1 MKEGTKMKAKN
12 NFFKQL
18 ISIMTVLSLLFM
30 VLGIQGNNEVKAATL
45 ATLPAPINQIFPD
58 ADLAEGIRAVLQKAS
73 VTDVVT
79 QEELESIT
87 KLVVAGEKVASIQ
100 GIEYLTNLEYLNLNG
115 NQITDISPL
124 SNLVKL
130 TNLYIGTN
138 KITDISALQNLT
150 NLRELYLNED
160 NISDISPLAN
170 LTKMYSL
177 NLGANH
183 NLSDL
188 SPLSNMT
195 GLNYLT
201 VTESKVKDVTPI
213 ANLTDLYSLSLNYNQ
228 IEDISPLASLTSLHY
243 FTAYVN
249 QITDITPVANMTRLN
264 SLKIGNNKITDLSP
278 LANLS
283 QLTWLEIGT
292 NQISDI
298 NAVKDLTKLKMLNVG
313 SNQISDISVLNN
325 LSQLNS
331 LFLNNNQ
338 LGNEDME
345 VIGGLTNLTTL
356 FLSQNH
362 ITDIRPLASL
372 SKMDSADFAN
382 QVIKKPARN
391 FSKTLSVPNNITSID
406 GTLVTPKTISNN
418 GTYDAPNVNWSSP
431 SYLPEVR
438 YTFKQDVAVGSTTSS
453 YTGIIIQPLNE
464 PVDYNVTF
472 NIDGNTSEVK
482 TVTEEDL
489 IPEPAN
495 PTKQGYTFDGWYDAE
510 TGGTKWDF
518 TTGQMPANDLML
530 YAHFSVNS
538 YQVNFDIDGAV
549 MNEAVVY
556 DTLLNEPT
564 APTKQGYTFDGWYD
578 AETGGNK
585 WDFKTMKMPAND
597 VTLYAHFTVSSYQ
610 VNFDIDGAVTNEAI
624 VYDTLLNEPATPT
637 KQGYTFDG
645 WYDAETGGNKWDFK
659 TMKIP
664 ANDVTLYAHFTINNY
679 QANFDI
685 DGSVT
690 NETITYDT
698 LLNEPTAPTKQGFLF
713 DGWYDA
719 EVGGTKWDFNTMKM
733 PANDITLY
741 AHFSKETPLI
751 PSPSDESDSKPTN
764 GSITINEP
772 SATSM
777 PVQNN
782 NITVTAGENTPELT
796 TAKLP
801 KTGDNNP
808 WQTLFAGI
816 LLSSSA
822 FYIWRKK
829 A

>member
-1 MKEGTKMKAKN
+1 
-12 NFFKQL
+12 
-18 ISIMTVLSLLFM
+18 
-30 VLGIQGNNEVKAATL
+30 
-45 ATLPAPINQIFPD
+45 
-58 ADLAEGIRAVLQKAS
+58 
-73 VTDVVT
+73 
-79 QEELESIT
+79 
-87 KLVVAGEKVASIQ
+87 
-100 GIEYLTNLEYLNLNG
+100 
-115 NQITDISPL
+115 
-124 SNLVKL
+124 
-130 TNLYIGTN
+130 
-138 KITDISALQNLT
+138 
-150 NLRELYLNED
+150 
-160 NISDISPLAN
+160 
-170 LTKMYSL
+170 
-177 NLGANH
+177 
-183 NLSDL
+183 
-188 SPLSNMT
+188 
-195 GLNYLT
+195 
-201 VTESKVKDVTPI
+201 
-213 ANLTDLYSLSLNYNQ
+213 

>member
-1 MKEGTKMKAKN
+1 MKAKN

-659 TMKIP
+659 TMKMP

-777 PVQNN
+777 PAQNN

>member
-1 MKEGTKMKAKN
+1 
-12 NFFKQL
+12 
-18 ISIMTVLSLLFM
+18 
-30 VLGIQGNNEVKAATL
+30 
-45 ATLPAPINQIFPD
+45 
-58 ADLAEGIRAVLQKAS
+58 
-73 VTDVVT
+73 
-79 QEELESIT
+79 
-87 KLVVAGEKVASIQ
+87 
-100 GIEYLTNLEYLNLNG
+100 
-115 NQITDISPL
+115 
-124 SNLVKL
+124 
-130 TNLYIGTN
+130 
-138 KITDISALQNLT
+138 T

-438 YTFKQDVAVGSTTSS
+438 YTFKQDVVVGSTTSS

-659 TMKIP
+659 TMKMP

-685 DGSVT
+685 DGAVT

-733 PANDITLY
+733 PANDINLY

-777 PVQNN
+777 PAQNN

>member
-1 MKEGTKMKAKN
+1 
-12 NFFKQL
+12 
-18 ISIMTVLSLLFM
+18 
-30 VLGIQGNNEVKAATL
+30 
-45 ATLPAPINQIFPD
+45 
-58 ADLAEGIRAVLQKAS
+58 
-73 VTDVVT
+73 
-79 QEELESIT
+79 
-87 KLVVAGEKVASIQ
+87 
-100 GIEYLTNLEYLNLNG
+100 
-115 NQITDISPL
+115 
-124 SNLVKL
+124 
-130 TNLYIGTN
+130 
-138 KITDISALQNLT
+138 
-150 NLRELYLNED
+150 
-160 NISDISPLAN
+160 
-170 LTKMYSL
+170 
-177 NLGANH
+177 
-183 NLSDL
+183 
-188 SPLSNMT
+188 
-195 GLNYLT
+195 
-201 VTESKVKDVTPI
+201 
-213 ANLTDLYSLSLNYNQ
+213 
-228 IEDISPLASLTSLHY
+228 
-243 FTAYVN
+243 
-249 QITDITPVANMTRLN
+249 
-264 SLKIGNNKITDLSP
+264 LSP

-489 IPEPAN
+489 IPEPTN

-624 VYDTLLNEPATPT
+624 VYDALLNEPATPT

-659 TMKIP
+659 TMKMP

-685 DGSVT
+685 DGAVT

-733 PANDITLY
+733 PANDINLY

-777 PVQNN
+777 PAQNN

>member
-1 MKEGTKMKAKN
+1 
-12 NFFKQL
+12 
-18 ISIMTVLSLLFM
+18 
-30 VLGIQGNNEVKAATL
+30 
-45 ATLPAPINQIFPD
+45 
-58 ADLAEGIRAVLQKAS
+58 
-73 VTDVVT
+73 
-79 QEELESIT
+79 
-87 KLVVAGEKVASIQ
+87 
-100 GIEYLTNLEYLNLNG
+100 
-115 NQITDISPL
+115 
-124 SNLVKL
+124 
-130 TNLYIGTN
+130 
-138 KITDISALQNLT
+138 
-150 NLRELYLNED
+150 
-160 NISDISPLAN
+160 
-170 LTKMYSL
+170 
-177 NLGANH
+177 
-183 NLSDL
+183 
-188 SPLSNMT
+188 
-195 GLNYLT
+195 
-201 VTESKVKDVTPI
+201 
-213 ANLTDLYSLSLNYNQ
+213 
-228 IEDISPLASLTSLHY
+228 
-243 FTAYVN
+243 
-249 QITDITPVANMTRLN
+249 LN

-489 IPEPAN
+489 IPEPTN

-624 VYDTLLNEPATPT
+624 VYDALLNEPATPT

-659 TMKIP
+659 TMKMP

-685 DGSVT
+685 DGAVT

-733 PANDITLY
+733 PANDINLY

-777 PVQNN
+777 PAQNN

>member
-1 MKEGTKMKAKN
+1 MKAKN

-325 LSQLNS
+325 LSKLNS

-438 YTFKQDVAVGSTTSS
+438 YTFKQDVVVGSTTSS

-659 TMKIP
+659 TMKMP

-733 PANDITLY
+733 PANDINLY

-777 PVQNN
+777 PAQNN

>member
-1 MKEGTKMKAKN
+1 MKAKN

-45 ATLPAPINQIFPD
+45 ATPPAPINQIFPD

-438 YTFKQDVAVGSTTSS
+438 YTFKQDVVVGSTTSS

-538 YQVNFDIDGAV
+538 YQVNFDINGAV

-659 TMKIP
+659 TMKMP

-733 PANDITLY
+733 PANDINLY

-777 PVQNN
+777 PAQNN

>member
-1 MKEGTKMKAKN
+1 
-12 NFFKQL
+12 
-18 ISIMTVLSLLFM
+18 
-30 VLGIQGNNEVKAATL
+30 
-45 ATLPAPINQIFPD
+45 
-58 ADLAEGIRAVLQKAS
+58 
-73 VTDVVT
+73 
-79 QEELESIT
+79 
-87 KLVVAGEKVASIQ
+87 
-100 GIEYLTNLEYLNLNG
+100 
-115 NQITDISPL
+115 
-124 SNLVKL
+124 
-130 TNLYIGTN
+130 
-138 KITDISALQNLT
+138 
-150 NLRELYLNED
+150 
-160 NISDISPLAN
+160 
-170 LTKMYSL
+170 
-177 NLGANH
+177 
-183 NLSDL
+183 
-188 SPLSNMT
+188 
-195 GLNYLT
+195 
-201 VTESKVKDVTPI
+201 
-213 ANLTDLYSLSLNYNQ
+213 
-228 IEDISPLASLTSLHY
+228 
-243 FTAYVN
+243 
-249 QITDITPVANMTRLN
+249 LN

-391 FSKTLSVPNNITSID
+391 FLKTLSVPNNITSID

-464 PVDYNVTF
+464 PLDYNVTF

-659 TMKIP
+659 TMKMP

-685 DGSVT
+685 DGAVT

-772 SATSM
+772 SAISM
-777 PVQNN
+777 PAQNS

>member
-1 MKEGTKMKAKN
+1 MKAKN

-45 ATLPAPINQIFPD
+45 ATPPAPINQIFPD

-464 PVDYNVTF
+464 PLDYNVTF

-610 VNFDIDGAVTNEAI
+610 ANFDIDGAVTNEAI

-659 TMKIP
+659 TMKMP

-733 PANDITLY
+733 PANDINLY

-777 PVQNN
+777 PAQNN

-816 LLSSSA
+816 LLSSST

>member
-1 MKEGTKMKAKN
+1 
-12 NFFKQL
+12 
-18 ISIMTVLSLLFM
+18 
-30 VLGIQGNNEVKAATL
+30 
-45 ATLPAPINQIFPD
+45 
-58 ADLAEGIRAVLQKAS
+58 
-73 VTDVVT
+73 
-79 QEELESIT
+79 
-87 KLVVAGEKVASIQ
+87 
-100 GIEYLTNLEYLNLNG
+100 
-115 NQITDISPL
+115 
-124 SNLVKL
+124 
-130 TNLYIGTN
+130 
-138 KITDISALQNLT
+138 
-150 NLRELYLNED
+150 
-160 NISDISPLAN
+160 
-170 LTKMYSL
+170 
-177 NLGANH
+177 
-183 NLSDL
+183 
-188 SPLSNMT
+188 
-195 GLNYLT
+195 
-201 VTESKVKDVTPI
+201 
-213 ANLTDLYSLSLNYNQ
+213 
-228 IEDISPLASLTSLHY
+228 
-243 FTAYVN
+243 
-249 QITDITPVANMTRLN
+249 ITDITPVANMTRLN

-489 IPEPAN
+489 IPEPTN

-624 VYDTLLNEPATPT
+624 VYDALLNEPATPT

-659 TMKIP
+659 TMKMP

-685 DGSVT
+685 DGAVT

-733 PANDITLY
+733 PANDINLY

-777 PVQNN
+777 PAQNN

>member
-1 MKEGTKMKAKN
+1 MKAKN

-438 YTFKQDVAVGSTTSS
+438 YTFKQDVVVGSTTSS

-472 NIDGNTSEVK
+472 NIDDNTSEVK

-659 TMKIP
+659 TMKMP

-733 PANDITLY
+733 PANDINLY

-777 PVQNN
+777 PAQNN

>member
-1 MKEGTKMKAKN
+1 MKAKN

-45 ATLPAPINQIFPD
+45 ATPPAPINQIFPD

-391 FSKTLSVPNNITSID
+391 FLKTLSVPNNITSID

-464 PVDYNVTF
+464 PLDYNVTF

-659 TMKIP
+659 TMKMP

-685 DGSVT
+685 DGAVT

-698 LLNEPTAPTKQGFLF
+698 LLNEPTGPTKQGFLF

-772 SATSM
+772 SAISM
-777 PVQNN
+777 PAQNS

>member
-1 MKEGTKMKAKN
+1 MKAKN

-45 ATLPAPINQIFPD
+45 ATPPAPINQIFPD

-345 VIGGLTNLTTL
+345 VIGRLTNLTTL

-438 YTFKQDVAVGSTTSS
+438 YTFKQDVVVGSTTSS

-659 TMKIP
+659 TMKMP

-685 DGSVT
+685 DGAVT

-733 PANDITLY
+733 PANDINLY

-777 PVQNN
+777 PAQNN

>member
-1 MKEGTKMKAKN
+1 MKAKN

-45 ATLPAPINQIFPD
+45 ATPPAPINQIFPD

-278 LANLS
+278 LAILS

-464 PVDYNVTF
+464 PLDYNVTF

-659 TMKIP
+659 TMKMP

-733 PANDITLY
+733 PANDINLY

-777 PVQNN
+777 PAQNN

>member
-1 MKEGTKMKAKN
+1 
-12 NFFKQL
+12 
-18 ISIMTVLSLLFM
+18 
-30 VLGIQGNNEVKAATL
+30 
-45 ATLPAPINQIFPD
+45 
-58 ADLAEGIRAVLQKAS
+58 
-73 VTDVVT
+73 
-79 QEELESIT
+79 
-87 KLVVAGEKVASIQ
+87 
-100 GIEYLTNLEYLNLNG
+100 
-115 NQITDISPL
+115 
-124 SNLVKL
+124 
-130 TNLYIGTN
+130 
-138 KITDISALQNLT
+138 
-150 NLRELYLNED
+150 
-160 NISDISPLAN
+160 
-170 LTKMYSL
+170 
-177 NLGANH
+177 
-183 NLSDL
+183 
-188 SPLSNMT
+188 
-195 GLNYLT
+195 
-201 VTESKVKDVTPI
+201 
-213 ANLTDLYSLSLNYNQ
+213 
-228 IEDISPLASLTSLHY
+228 
-243 FTAYVN
+243 
-249 QITDITPVANMTRLN
+249 NMTRLN

-489 IPEPAN
+489 IPEPTN

-624 VYDTLLNEPATPT
+624 VYDALLNEPATPT

-659 TMKIP
+659 TMKMP

-685 DGSVT
+685 DGAVT

-733 PANDITLY
+733 PANDINLY

-777 PVQNN
+777 PAQNN

>member
-1 MKEGTKMKAKN
+1 
-12 NFFKQL
+12 
-18 ISIMTVLSLLFM
+18 
-30 VLGIQGNNEVKAATL
+30 
-45 ATLPAPINQIFPD
+45 
-58 ADLAEGIRAVLQKAS
+58 
-73 VTDVVT
+73 
-79 QEELESIT
+79 
-87 KLVVAGEKVASIQ
+87 
-100 GIEYLTNLEYLNLNG
+100 
-115 NQITDISPL
+115 
-124 SNLVKL
+124 
-130 TNLYIGTN
+130 
-138 KITDISALQNLT
+138 
-150 NLRELYLNED
+150 
-160 NISDISPLAN
+160 
-170 LTKMYSL
+170 
-177 NLGANH
+177 
-183 NLSDL
+183 
-188 SPLSNMT
+188 
-195 GLNYLT
+195 
-201 VTESKVKDVTPI
+201 
-213 ANLTDLYSLSLNYNQ
+213 
-228 IEDISPLASLTSLHY
+228 
-243 FTAYVN
+243 
-249 QITDITPVANMTRLN
+249 TPVANMTRLN

-391 FSKTLSVPNNITSID
+391 FLKTLSVPNNITSID

-464 PVDYNVTF
+464 PLDYNVTF

-659 TMKIP
+659 TMKMP

-685 DGSVT
+685 DGAVT

-772 SATSM
+772 SAISM
-777 PVQNN
+777 PAQNS

>member
-1 MKEGTKMKAKN
+1 MKAKN

-431 SYLPEVR
+431 SYLPEIR

>member
-1 MKEGTKMKAKN
+1 MKAKN

-45 ATLPAPINQIFPD
+45 ATPPAPINQIFPD

-406 GTLVTPKTISNN
+406 GTLVTPTTISNN

-659 TMKIP
+659 TMKMP

-777 PVQNN
+777 PAQNN

>member
-1 MKEGTKMKAKN
+1 
-12 NFFKQL
+12 
-18 ISIMTVLSLLFM
+18 
-30 VLGIQGNNEVKAATL
+30 
-45 ATLPAPINQIFPD
+45 
-58 ADLAEGIRAVLQKAS
+58 
-73 VTDVVT
+73 
-79 QEELESIT
+79 
-87 KLVVAGEKVASIQ
+87 
-100 GIEYLTNLEYLNLNG
+100 
-115 NQITDISPL
+115 
-124 SNLVKL
+124 
-130 TNLYIGTN
+130 
-138 KITDISALQNLT
+138 
-150 NLRELYLNED
+150 
-160 NISDISPLAN
+160 
-170 LTKMYSL
+170 
-177 NLGANH
+177 
-183 NLSDL
+183 
-188 SPLSNMT
+188 
-195 GLNYLT
+195 
-201 VTESKVKDVTPI
+201 
-213 ANLTDLYSLSLNYNQ
+213 
-228 IEDISPLASLTSLHY
+228 
-243 FTAYVN
+243 
-249 QITDITPVANMTRLN
+249 
-264 SLKIGNNKITDLSP
+264 
-278 LANLS
+278 
-283 QLTWLEIGT
+283 WLEIGT

-489 IPEPAN
+489 IPEPTN

-624 VYDTLLNEPATPT
+624 VYDALLNEPATPT

-659 TMKIP
+659 TMKMP

-685 DGSVT
+685 DGAVT

-733 PANDITLY
+733 PANDINLY

-777 PVQNN
+777 PAQNN

>member
-1 MKEGTKMKAKN
+1 
-12 NFFKQL
+12 
-18 ISIMTVLSLLFM
+18 MTVLSLLFM

-45 ATLPAPINQIFPD
+45 ATPPAPINQIFPD

-464 PVDYNVTF
+464 PLDYNVTF

>member
-1 MKEGTKMKAKN
+1 
-12 NFFKQL
+12 
-18 ISIMTVLSLLFM
+18 
-30 VLGIQGNNEVKAATL
+30 
-45 ATLPAPINQIFPD
+45 
-58 ADLAEGIRAVLQKAS
+58 
-73 VTDVVT
+73 
-79 QEELESIT
+79 
-87 KLVVAGEKVASIQ
+87 
-100 GIEYLTNLEYLNLNG
+100 
-115 NQITDISPL
+115 
-124 SNLVKL
+124 
-130 TNLYIGTN
+130 
-138 KITDISALQNLT
+138 
-150 NLRELYLNED
+150 
-160 NISDISPLAN
+160 
-170 LTKMYSL
+170 
-177 NLGANH
+177 
-183 NLSDL
+183 
-188 SPLSNMT
+188 
-195 GLNYLT
+195 
-201 VTESKVKDVTPI
+201 
-213 ANLTDLYSLSLNYNQ
+213 NQ

>member
-1 MKEGTKMKAKN
+1 MKAKN

-45 ATLPAPINQIFPD
+45 ATPPAPINQIFPD

-464 PVDYNVTF
+464 PLDYNVTF

-489 IPEPAN
+489 IPEPTN

-624 VYDTLLNEPATPT
+624 VYDALLNEPATPT
-637 KQGYTFDG
+637 KQGYTCDG

-659 TMKIP
+659 TMKMP

-777 PVQNN
+777 PAQNN

>member
-1 MKEGTKMKAKN
+1 MKAKN

-45 ATLPAPINQIFPD
+45 ATPPAPINQIFPD

-489 IPEPAN
+489 IPEPTN

-624 VYDTLLNEPATPT
+624 VYDALLNEPATPT

-659 TMKIP
+659 TMKMP

-679 QANFDI
+679 QANFDM

-777 PVQNN
+777 PAQNS

>member
-1 MKEGTKMKAKN
+1 MKAKN

-45 ATLPAPINQIFPD
+45 ATPPAPINQIFPD

-489 IPEPAN
+489 IPEPTN

-510 TGGTKWDF
+510 TCGTKWDF

-624 VYDTLLNEPATPT
+624 VYDALLNEPATPT

-659 TMKIP
+659 TMKMP

-733 PANDITLY
+733 PANDINLY

-777 PVQNN
+777 PAQNN

>member
-1 MKEGTKMKAKN
+1 MKAKN

-45 ATLPAPINQIFPD
+45 ATPPAPINQIFPD

-659 TMKIP
+659 TMKMP

-751 PSPSDESDSKPTN
+751 PSPSGESDSKPTN

-777 PVQNN
+777 PAQNN

>member
-1 MKEGTKMKAKN
+1 MKAKN

-45 ATLPAPINQIFPD
+45 ATPPAPINQIFPD

-249 QITDITPVANMTRLN
+249 QITDIAPVANMTRLN

-391 FSKTLSVPNNITSID
+391 FLKTLSVPNNITSID

-464 PVDYNVTF
+464 PLDYNVTF

-659 TMKIP
+659 TMKMP

-685 DGSVT
+685 DGAVT

-772 SATSM
+772 SAISM
-777 PVQNN
+777 PAQNS

>member
-1 MKEGTKMKAKN
+1 
-12 NFFKQL
+12 
-18 ISIMTVLSLLFM
+18 
-30 VLGIQGNNEVKAATL
+30 
-45 ATLPAPINQIFPD
+45 
-58 ADLAEGIRAVLQKAS
+58 
-73 VTDVVT
+73 
-79 QEELESIT
+79 
-87 KLVVAGEKVASIQ
+87 
-100 GIEYLTNLEYLNLNG
+100 
-115 NQITDISPL
+115 
-124 SNLVKL
+124 
-130 TNLYIGTN
+130 
-138 KITDISALQNLT
+138 
-150 NLRELYLNED
+150 

-264 SLKIGNNKITDLSP
+264 SLKIGNNKIADLSP

>member
-1 MKEGTKMKAKN
+1 
-12 NFFKQL
+12 
-18 ISIMTVLSLLFM
+18 
-30 VLGIQGNNEVKAATL
+30 
-45 ATLPAPINQIFPD
+45 
-58 ADLAEGIRAVLQKAS
+58 
-73 VTDVVT
+73 
-79 QEELESIT
+79 
-87 KLVVAGEKVASIQ
+87 
-100 GIEYLTNLEYLNLNG
+100 
-115 NQITDISPL
+115 
-124 SNLVKL
+124 
-130 TNLYIGTN
+130 
-138 KITDISALQNLT
+138 
-150 NLRELYLNED
+150 
-160 NISDISPLAN
+160 
-170 LTKMYSL
+170 
-177 NLGANH
+177 
-183 NLSDL
+183 
-188 SPLSNMT
+188 
-195 GLNYLT
+195 
-201 VTESKVKDVTPI
+201 
-213 ANLTDLYSLSLNYNQ
+213 
-228 IEDISPLASLTSLHY
+228 
-243 FTAYVN
+243 
-249 QITDITPVANMTRLN
+249 
-264 SLKIGNNKITDLSP
+264 ITDLSP

-489 IPEPAN
+489 IPEPTN

-624 VYDTLLNEPATPT
+624 VYDALLNEPATPT

-659 TMKIP
+659 TMKMP

-685 DGSVT
+685 DGAVT

-733 PANDITLY
+733 PANDINLY

-777 PVQNN
+777 PAQNN

>member
-1 MKEGTKMKAKN
+1 
-12 NFFKQL
+12 
-18 ISIMTVLSLLFM
+18 MTVLSLLFM

-45 ATLPAPINQIFPD
+45 ATPPAPINQIFPD

-489 IPEPAN
+489 IPEPTN

-610 VNFDIDGAVTNEAI
+610 VNFDIDGAVTNE
-624 VYDTLLNEPATPT
+624 
-637 KQGYTFDG
+637 
-645 WYDAETGGNKWDFK
+645 
-659 TMKIP
+659 
-664 ANDVTLYAHFTINNY
+664 
-679 QANFDI
+679 
-685 DGSVT
+685 
-690 NETITYDT
+690 TITYDT

-733 PANDITLY
+733 PANDINLY

-777 PVQNN
+777 PAQNN

>member
-1 MKEGTKMKAKN
+1 
-12 NFFKQL
+12 
-18 ISIMTVLSLLFM
+18 
-30 VLGIQGNNEVKAATL
+30 
-45 ATLPAPINQIFPD
+45 
-58 ADLAEGIRAVLQKAS
+58 
-73 VTDVVT
+73 
-79 QEELESIT
+79 
-87 KLVVAGEKVASIQ
+87 
-100 GIEYLTNLEYLNLNG
+100 
-115 NQITDISPL
+115 
-124 SNLVKL
+124 
-130 TNLYIGTN
+130 
-138 KITDISALQNLT
+138 
-150 NLRELYLNED
+150 
-160 NISDISPLAN
+160 
-170 LTKMYSL
+170 
-177 NLGANH
+177 
-183 NLSDL
+183 
-188 SPLSNMT
+188 
-195 GLNYLT
+195 
-201 VTESKVKDVTPI
+201 
-213 ANLTDLYSLSLNYNQ
+213 
-228 IEDISPLASLTSLHY
+228 
-243 FTAYVN
+243 
-249 QITDITPVANMTRLN
+249 
-264 SLKIGNNKITDLSP
+264 
-278 LANLS
+278 
-283 QLTWLEIGT
+283 LTWLEIGT

-464 PVDYNVTF
+464 PLDYNVTF

>member
-1 MKEGTKMKAKN
+1 
-12 NFFKQL
+12 
-18 ISIMTVLSLLFM
+18 
-30 VLGIQGNNEVKAATL
+30 
-45 ATLPAPINQIFPD
+45 
-58 ADLAEGIRAVLQKAS
+58 
-73 VTDVVT
+73 
-79 QEELESIT
+79 
-87 KLVVAGEKVASIQ
+87 
-100 GIEYLTNLEYLNLNG
+100 
-115 NQITDISPL
+115 
-124 SNLVKL
+124 
-130 TNLYIGTN
+130 
-138 KITDISALQNLT
+138 
-150 NLRELYLNED
+150 
-160 NISDISPLAN
+160 
-170 LTKMYSL
+170 
-177 NLGANH
+177 
-183 NLSDL
+183 
-188 SPLSNMT
+188 
-195 GLNYLT
+195 
-201 VTESKVKDVTPI
+201 
-213 ANLTDLYSLSLNYNQ
+213 
-228 IEDISPLASLTSLHY
+228 
-243 FTAYVN
+243 YVN

-489 IPEPAN
+489 IPEPTN

-624 VYDTLLNEPATPT
+624 VYDALLNEPATPT

-659 TMKIP
+659 TMKMP

-685 DGSVT
+685 DGAVT

-733 PANDITLY
+733 PANDINLY

-777 PVQNN
+777 PAQNN

>member
-1 MKEGTKMKAKN
+1 MKAKN

-829 A
+829 V

>member
-1 MKEGTKMKAKN
+1 
-12 NFFKQL
+12 
-18 ISIMTVLSLLFM
+18 MTVLSLLFM

-438 YTFKQDVAVGSTTSS
+438 YTFKQDVVVGSTTSS

-495 PTKQGYTFDGWYDAE
+495 
-510 TGGTKWDF
+510 
-518 TTGQMPANDLML
+518 
-530 YAHFSVNS
+530 
-538 YQVNFDIDGAV
+538 
-549 MNEAVVY
+549 
-556 DTLLNEPT
+556 
-564 APTKQGYTFDGWYD
+564 PTKQGYTFDGWYD

-659 TMKIP
+659 TMKMP

-733 PANDITLY
+733 PANDINLY

-777 PVQNN
+777 PAQNN

>member
-1 MKEGTKMKAKN
+1 
-12 NFFKQL
+12 
-18 ISIMTVLSLLFM
+18 
-30 VLGIQGNNEVKAATL
+30 
-45 ATLPAPINQIFPD
+45 
-58 ADLAEGIRAVLQKAS
+58 
-73 VTDVVT
+73 
-79 QEELESIT
+79 
-87 KLVVAGEKVASIQ
+87 
-100 GIEYLTNLEYLNLNG
+100 
-115 NQITDISPL
+115 
-124 SNLVKL
+124 
-130 TNLYIGTN
+130 
-138 KITDISALQNLT
+138 
-150 NLRELYLNED
+150 
-160 NISDISPLAN
+160 
-170 LTKMYSL
+170 
-177 NLGANH
+177 
-183 NLSDL
+183 
-188 SPLSNMT
+188 
-195 GLNYLT
+195 
-201 VTESKVKDVTPI
+201 
-213 ANLTDLYSLSLNYNQ
+213 LTDLYSLSLNYNQ

-489 IPEPAN
+489 IPEPTN

-624 VYDTLLNEPATPT
+624 VYDALLNEPATPT

-659 TMKIP
+659 TMKMP

-685 DGSVT
+685 DGAVT

-733 PANDITLY
+733 PANDINLY

-777 PVQNN
+777 PAQNN

>member
-1 MKEGTKMKAKN
+1 
-12 NFFKQL
+12 
-18 ISIMTVLSLLFM
+18 
-30 VLGIQGNNEVKAATL
+30 
-45 ATLPAPINQIFPD
+45 
-58 ADLAEGIRAVLQKAS
+58 
-73 VTDVVT
+73 
-79 QEELESIT
+79 
-87 KLVVAGEKVASIQ
+87 
-100 GIEYLTNLEYLNLNG
+100 
-115 NQITDISPL
+115 
-124 SNLVKL
+124 
-130 TNLYIGTN
+130 
-138 KITDISALQNLT
+138 LQNLT

-489 IPEPAN
+489 IPEPTN

-624 VYDTLLNEPATPT
+624 VYDALLNEPATPT

-659 TMKIP
+659 TMKMP

-685 DGSVT
+685 DGAVT

-733 PANDITLY
+733 PANDINLY

-777 PVQNN
+777 PAQNN

>member
-1 MKEGTKMKAKN
+1 
-12 NFFKQL
+12 
-18 ISIMTVLSLLFM
+18 
-30 VLGIQGNNEVKAATL
+30 
-45 ATLPAPINQIFPD
+45 
-58 ADLAEGIRAVLQKAS
+58 
-73 VTDVVT
+73 
-79 QEELESIT
+79 
-87 KLVVAGEKVASIQ
+87 
-100 GIEYLTNLEYLNLNG
+100 
-115 NQITDISPL
+115 
-124 SNLVKL
+124 
-130 TNLYIGTN
+130 
-138 KITDISALQNLT
+138 
-150 NLRELYLNED
+150 
-160 NISDISPLAN
+160 
-170 LTKMYSL
+170 
-177 NLGANH
+177 NH

>member
-1 MKEGTKMKAKN
+1 MKAKN

-438 YTFKQDVAVGSTTSS
+438 YTFKQDVVVGSTTSS

-659 TMKIP
+659 TMKMP

-685 DGSVT
+685 DGAVT

-777 PVQNN
+777 PAQNS

>member
-1 MKEGTKMKAKN
+1 MKAKN

-45 ATLPAPINQIFPD
+45 ATPPAPINQIFPD

-489 IPEPAN
+489 IPEPTN

-624 VYDTLLNEPATPT
+624 VYDALLNEPATPT

-659 TMKIP
+659 TMKMP

-685 DGSVT
+685 DGAVT

-719 EVGGTKWDFNTMKM
+719 EVDGTKWDFNTMKM
-733 PANDITLY
+733 PANDINLY

-777 PVQNN
+777 PAQNN

>member
-1 MKEGTKMKAKN
+1 MKAKN

-796 TAKLP
+796 TAKLT

>member
-1 MKEGTKMKAKN
+1 
-12 NFFKQL
+12 
-18 ISIMTVLSLLFM
+18 MTVLSLLFM

-45 ATLPAPINQIFPD
+45 ATPPAPINQIFPD

-464 PVDYNVTF
+464 PLDYNVTF

-659 TMKIP
+659 TMKMP

-733 PANDITLY
+733 PANDINLY

-777 PVQNN
+777 PAQNN